1 MLEMKNAEGN
11 LRNFELNKTTSETNV
26 SGVTSRTYTYKSFAA
41 EKPNGEIGIFAEE
54 ESEDG

>member
-41 EKPNGEIGIFAEE
+41 EKPNGEIGIFA
-54 ESEDG
+54 